1 MASPNRNREDRAN
14 KGDLNILAQT
24 QGLQGMVPTMVDTQE
39 HVTEQALFPENRN
52 HITSD
57 NHQISTTLPPM
68 DEEKL
73 ITMQAQVLQ
82 RRMQSNTVSPH
93 RMVLTKAEIPT
104 GPVKRQVAE
113 AQKPVIEEQH
123 EISKTP
129 GTCQCCEH
137 YGRLC
142 LQEDSL
148 MTAEARQRYHSEI
161 NRKLS
166 AQDLVLEEVVQ
177 GRDSN
182 QTINLNDWTIS
193 LKEFQPKRSKQS
205 KKQISKA
212 SQEKVEL
219 PQPLADRSVQPSS
232 NQLQPEVVQPPY
244 DNSIEKNP
252 DAQAIPQRVEMEQK
266 ESRDGRVKRVVCF
279 KCGEKGH
286 YASRC
291 STKRGSQDEYAKR
304 MCSVGSKEGHYAN
317 RCPTKHKKTRSRD
330 LGLYCLKCGERWTPR
345 QLV

>member
-1 MASPNRNREDRAN
+1 
-14 KGDLNILAQT
+14 
-24 QGLQGMVPTMVDTQE
+24 
-39 HVTEQALFPENRN
+39 
-52 HITSD
+52 
-57 NHQISTTLPPM
+57 
-68 DEEKL
+68 
-73 ITMQAQVLQ
+73 
-82 RRMQSNTVSPH
+82 
-93 RMVLTKAEIPT
+93 
-104 GPVKRQVAE
+104 
-113 AQKPVIEEQH
+113 
-123 EISKTP
+123 
-129 GTCQCCEH
+129 
-137 YGRLC
+137 
-142 LQEDSL
+142 

-182 QTINLNDWTIS
+182 QTINLDDWTIS

-317 RCPTKHKKTRSRD
+317 RCPTKHKKTRSHD

>member
-1 MASPNRNREDRAN
+1 M
-14 KGDLNILAQT
+14 
-24 QGLQGMVPTMVDTQE
+24 
-39 HVTEQALFPENRN
+39 
-52 HITSD
+52 
-57 NHQISTTLPPM
+57 
-68 DEEKL
+68 
-73 ITMQAQVLQ
+73 
-82 RRMQSNTVSPH
+82 
-93 RMVLTKAEIPT
+93 
-104 GPVKRQVAE
+104 
-113 AQKPVIEEQH
+113 
-123 EISKTP
+123 
-129 GTCQCCEH
+129 
-137 YGRLC
+137 
-142 LQEDSL
+142 
-148 MTAEARQRYHSEI
+148 
-161 NRKLS
+161 
-166 AQDLVLEEVVQ
+166 
-177 GRDSN
+177 
-182 QTINLNDWTIS
+182 
-193 LKEFQPKRSKQS
+193 KEFQPKRSKQS

-317 RCPTKHKKTRSRD
+317 RCPTKRKKTRSRD
-330 LGLYCLKCGERWTPR
+330 LGLYCLKCGEDGHLANWCEKKKMIINDRST
-345 QLV
+345 

>member
-1 MASPNRNREDRAN
+1 MINKCKKLKMVSPNRNREDRAN

-148 MTAEARQRYHSEI
+148 MTAEARQHYHSEI

-182 QTINLNDWTIS
+182 QTINLDDWTIS

-266 ESRDGRVKRVVCF
+266 ESRDGRVKRVTCY
-279 KCGEKGH
+279 KYGEKGH
-286 YASRC
+286 
-291 STKRGSQDEYAKR
+291 
-304 MCSVGSKEGHYAN
+304 HAN
-317 RCPTKHKKTRSRD
+317 RCPTK
-330 LGLYCLKCGERWTPR
+330 
-345 QLV
+345 